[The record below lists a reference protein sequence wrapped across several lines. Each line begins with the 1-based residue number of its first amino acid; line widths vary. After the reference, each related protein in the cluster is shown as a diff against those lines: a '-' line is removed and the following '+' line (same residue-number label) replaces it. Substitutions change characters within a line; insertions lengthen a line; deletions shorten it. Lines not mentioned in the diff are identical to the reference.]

1 MDAPRLVVA
10 GTPSMDL
17 IEIRGDSHS
26 TIGGS
31 GFITALAGRL
41 AGISVGLVARVPHT
55 LPDQIAAAF
64 RPGGIDP
71 SGLVPVD
78 GSLPG

>member
-1 MDAPRLVVA
+1 MDAPQLIVA
-10 GTPSMDL
+10 GTPSTDR
-17 IEIRGDSHS
+17 IEIRGGSHS

-41 AGISVGLVARVPHT
+41 TGISVGLVARVPHT

-64 RPGGIDP
+64 RPGGLDP
-71 SGLVPVD
+71 SGLVPVS
-78 GSLPG
+78 G